1 MSDFEAQ
8 ELKAALLAKA
18 DKGDSEA
25 QYELGWRHA
34 LGNGLPE
41 DEAEAVKWLRIA
53 AGSGHRLAQNNLGA
67 RYLSGEGVAAD
78 PLEAYKWF
86 HLAAIQGD
94 RKAEKNRDS
103 VGSNLTPEQL
113 QEARQRAGWQD

>member
-1 MSDFEAQ
+1 MSDFEAR
-8 ELKAALLAKA
+8 ELKAALLARA
-18 DKGDSEA
+18 DQGDLEA

-41 DEAEAVKWLRIA
+41 DDSEAVKWLKIA
-53 AGSGHRLAQNNLGA
+53 AGNGHRLAQNNLGA
-67 RYLSGEGVAAD
+67 RYVSGEGVPAD
-78 PLEAYKWF
+78 PLEAYHWF
-86 HLAAIQGD
+86 HLAAVQGD

-113 QEARQRAGWQD
+113 QAARKRAGLPD